1 MSATASRETVVGS
14 GCLSLGRP
22 AAAVLVA
29 SAITILGG
37 EMTAHEILANYE
49 HEAAFK
55 VMRDEAAWFQTLADE
70 TVGRIFCTAPRDA
83 PEYEY
88 ARTELTRR
96 AAIRGGGYS
105 SRVPG
110 L

>member
-1 MSATASRETVVGS
+1 
-14 GCLSLGRP
+14 
-22 AAAVLVA
+22 
-29 SAITILGG
+29 
-37 EMTAHEILANYE
+37 MTAHEMLANHE
-49 HEAAFK
+49 HEAACE

-88 ARTELTRR
+88 ARTELRRR
-96 AAIRGGGYS
+96 AEIRRGGGYS